1 MTKTDL
7 LEKIDKLID
16 LCVETEPTLEDMNT
30 LDLMFSTD
38 FIQSK
43 EIRSKIEDGDYSDYD
58 LVDMMKECNWMWKK
72 RNKIK
77 KKGWEE
83 YINID
88 LRIEKSLKGN
98 RKIEAIKL
106 YRQNIIDTGGDCSL
120 KEAKEYIDKLVII
133 LVEKEKVVFSE

>member
-38 FIQSK
+38 FIQAK
-43 EIRSKIEDGDYSDYD
+43 EIRSKIEDGDYSDFD
-58 LVDMMKECNWMWKK
+58 LVDMMKECNWIWKK

-77 KKGWEE
+77 EKGWDE

-88 LRIEKSLKGN
+88 LRIEKSLRGN

-106 YRQNIIDTGGDCSL
+106 YRQNIIDNGGDCGL
-120 KEAKEYIDKLVII
+120 KEANEYIDKLVIRMG
-133 LVEKEKVVFSE
+133 LD

>member
-1 MTKTDL
+1 MKKTDL

-58 LVDMMKECNWMWKK
+58 LVDIMKECNWMWKK
-72 RNKIK
+72 RQKIK
-77 KKGWEE
+77 KIGWDKYNHIDRKIEE
-83 YINID
+83 S
-88 LRIEKSLKGN
+88 LRGG
-98 RKIEAIKL
+98 RKIEAIKT
-106 YRQNIIDTGGDCSL
+106 YRRHKIENGGDCGL
-120 KEAKEYIDKLVII
+120 KEAKEYIDKLTIKI
-133 LVEKEKVVFSE
+133 GLD

>member
-16 LCVETEPTLEDMNT
+16 LCVETEPTLKDMDS

-58 LVDMMKECNWMWKK
+58 LVDMMKECNWIWKK

-77 KKGWEE
+77 EKGWEE

-88 LRIEKSLKGN
+88 LRIEKSLRGN

-106 YRQNIIDTGGDCSL
+106 YRQNIIDNGGDCGL
-120 KEAKEYIDKLVII
+120 KEAKEYIDKLVIRMG
-133 LVEKEKVVFSE
+133 LD

>member
-16 LCVETEPTLEDMNT
+16 LCVETEPTLKDMDS

-43 EIRSKIEDGDYSDYD
+43 EIRSKIEDGDYSDFD
-58 LVDMMKECNWMWKK
+58 LVDMMKECNWIWKK

-77 KKGWEE
+77 EKGWDE

-88 LRIEKSLKGN
+88 LRIEKSLRGN

-106 YRQNIIDTGGDCSL
+106 YRQNIIDNGGDCEL
-120 KEAKEYIDKLVII
+120 REAKEYIDKLVIRMG
-133 LVEKEKVVFSE
+133 LD

>member
-1 MTKTDL
+1 MTKKEL

-16 LCVETEPTLEDMNT
+16 LCVETEPTLNDMDN

-43 EIRSKIEDGDYSDYD
+43 EIRSKIEDGDYSDFD
-58 LVDMMKECNWMWKK
+58 LVDMMKECNWIWKK

-77 KKGWEE
+77 EKGWDE
-83 YINID
+83 YINVD
-88 LRIEKSLKGN
+88 LRIEESLRGN

-106 YRQNIIDTGGDCSL
+106 YRQNKIDNGGECSL
-120 KEAKEYIDKLVII
+120 REAKEYIDKLVIRMG
-133 LVEKEKVVFSE
+133 LD

>member
-58 LVDMMKECNWMWKK
+58 LVDIMKECNWIWKK
-72 RNKIK
+72 RQKIK
-77 KKGWEE
+77 KHGWEE
-83 YINID
+83 YVNVD
-88 LRIEKSLKGN
+88 LRIEKALRGH

-106 YRQNIIDTGGDCSL
+106 YRQNTIDNGGDCGL
-120 KEAKEYIDKLVII
+120 KEAKEYIDKLVIRMG
-133 LVEKEKVVFSE
+133 LD

>member
-58 LVDMMKECNWMWKK
+58 LVDMMKECNWIWKK

-77 KKGWEE
+77 EKGWDE
-83 YINID
+83 YINVD
-88 LRIEKSLKGN
+88 LRIEKSLRGN

-106 YRQNIIDTGGDCSL
+106 YRQNTIDTGGDCSL
-120 KEAKEYIDKLVII
+120 KEAKEYIDKLLIKMG
-133 LVEKEKVVFSE
+133 LD

>member
-58 LVDMMKECNWMWKK
+58 LVDMMNECNWMWKK

-106 YRQNIIDTGGDCSL
+106 YRQNIIDNGGDCGL
-120 KEAKEYIDKLVII
+120 KEAKEYIDKLVIRMG
-133 LVEKEKVVFSE
+133 LD

>member
-1 MTKTDL
+1 MTKKDL

-58 LVDMMKECNWMWKK
+58 LVDMMKECNWIWKK

-77 KKGWEE
+77 EKGWDE
-83 YINID
+83 YINVD
-88 LRIEKSLKGN
+88 LRIEKSLRGN

-106 YRQNIIDTGGDCSL
+106 YRQNTIDTGGDCSL
-120 KEAKEYIDKLVII
+120 KEAKEYIDKLVIRMG
-133 LVEKEKVVFSE
+133 LD

>member
-58 LVDMMKECNWMWKK
+58 LVDMMKECNWIWKK

-77 KKGWEE
+77 EKGWDE
-83 YINID
+83 YINVD
-88 LRIEKSLKGN
+88 LRIEKSLRGN

-106 YRQNIIDTGGDCSL
+106 YRQNIIDNGGDCGL
-120 KEAKEYIDKLVII
+120 KEAKEYIDKLVIRMG
-133 LVEKEKVVFSE
+133 LD

>member
-58 LVDMMKECNWMWKK
+58 LVDMMKECNWIWKK

-77 KKGWEE
+77 EKGWDE

-88 LRIEKSLKGN
+88 LRIEKSLRGN

-106 YRQNIIDTGGDCSL
+106 YRQNTIDTGGDCSL
-120 KEAKEYIDKLVII
+120 KEAKEYIDKLVIRMG
-133 LVEKEKVVFSE
+133 LD

>member
-58 LVDMMKECNWMWKK
+58 LVDMMKECNWIWKK

-77 KKGWEE
+77 EKGWDE
-83 YINID
+83 YINVD
-88 LRIEKSLKGN
+88 LRIEKSLRGN

-106 YRQNIIDTGGDCSL
+106 YRQNTIDTGGDCSL
-120 KEAKEYIDKLVII
+120 KEAKEYIDKLVIRMG
-133 LVEKEKVVFSE
+133 LD

>member
-16 LCVETEPTLEDMNT
+16 LCVETEPTLKDMDS

-43 EIRSKIEDGDYSDYD
+43 EIRDKVDGDDYSNLE
-58 LVDMMKECNWMWKK
+58 LVLIMKECNWIWKK
-72 RNKIK
+72 RKRIK
-77 KKGWEE
+77 EHGWEE
-83 YINID
+83 YINVD
-88 LRIEKSLKGN
+88 LRIEESLKGN

-106 YRQNIIDTGGDCSL
+106 YRQNTIDNGGDCGL
-120 KEAKEYIDKLVII
+120 KEAKEYIDKLVIRMG
-133 LVEKEKVVFSE
+133 LD

>member
-1 MTKTDL
+1 MITGRYMTKTDL

-58 LVDMMKECNWMWKK
+58 LVDMMKECNWIWKK

-77 KKGWEE
+77 EKGWDE
-83 YINID
+83 YINVD
-88 LRIEKSLKGN
+88 LRIEKSLRGN

-106 YRQNIIDTGGDCSL
+106 YRQNTIDTGGDCSL
-120 KEAKEYIDKLVII
+120 KEAKEYIDKLVIRMG
-133 LVEKEKVVFSE
+133 LD

>member
-58 LVDMMKECNWMWKK
+58 LVDMMKECNWIWKK

-77 KKGWEE
+77 ERGWDE

-88 LRIEKSLKGN
+88 LRIEKSLRGN

-106 YRQNIIDTGGDCSL
+106 YRQNTIDTGGDCSL
-120 KEAKEYIDKLVII
+120 KEAKEYIDKLVIRMG
-133 LVEKEKVVFSE
+133 LD

>member
-1 MTKTDL
+1 MTKKDL

-58 LVDMMKECNWMWKK
+58 LVDMMKECNWIWKK
-72 RNKIK
+72 RNKISRSRNAWVNFFK
-77 KKGWEE
+77 RRVQR
-83 YINID
+83 
-88 LRIEKSLKGN
+88 RIPS
-98 RKIEAIKL
+98 
-106 YRQNIIDTGGDCSL
+106 
-120 KEAKEYIDKLVII
+120 
-133 LVEKEKVVFSE
+133 

>member
-43 EIRSKIEDGDYSDYD
+43 EIRSKIEDGDYTDFD
-58 LVDMMKECNWMWKK
+58 LVDMMKECNWIWKK

-77 KKGWEE
+77 EKGWDE

-88 LRIEKSLKGN
+88 LRIEKSLRGN

-106 YRQNIIDTGGDCSL
+106 YRQNIIDNGGDCGL
-120 KEAKEYIDKLVII
+120 KEAKEYIDKLVIRMG
-133 LVEKEKVVFSE
+133 LD

>member
-16 LCVETEPTLEDMNT
+16 LCVETEPTLKDMDS

-58 LVDMMKECNWMWKK
+58 LVDMMKECNWIWKK

-77 KKGWEE
+77 EKGWDE
-83 YINID
+83 YINVD
-88 LRIEKSLKGN
+88 LRIEKSLRGN

-106 YRQNIIDTGGDCSL
+106 YRQNIIDNGGDCEL
-120 KEAKEYIDKLVII
+120 REAKEYIDKLVIRMG
-133 LVEKEKVVFSE
+133 LD

>member
-58 LVDMMKECNWMWKK
+58 LVDIMKECNWMWKK
-72 RNKIK
+72 RQKIK
-77 KKGWEE
+77 KIGWDKYNHIDRKIEE
-83 YINID
+83 S
-88 LRIEKSLKGN
+88 LRGG
-98 RKIEAIKL
+98 RKIEAIKT
-106 YRQNIIDTGGDCSL
+106 YRRHKIENGGDCGL
-120 KEAKEYIDKLVII
+120 KEAKEYIDKLTIKI
-133 LVEKEKVVFSE
+133 GLD

>member
-16 LCVETEPTLEDMNT
+16 LCVETEPTLKDMDS

-43 EIRSKIEDGDYSDYD
+43 EIRSKIEDGDYSDFD
-58 LVDMMKECNWMWKK
+58 LVDMMKECNWIWKK

-77 KKGWEE
+77 EKGWDE
-83 YINID
+83 YINVD
-88 LRIEKSLKGN
+88 LRIEKSLRGN

-106 YRQNIIDTGGDCSL
+106 YRQNTIDNGGDCGL
-120 KEAKEYIDKLVII
+120 KEAKEYIDKLVIRMG
-133 LVEKEKVVFSE
+133 LD

>member
-43 EIRSKIEDGDYSDYD
+43 EIRSKIEDGDYSDFD
-58 LVDMMKECNWMWKK
+58 LVDMMKECNWIWKK

-77 KKGWEE
+77 ERGWDE

-106 YRQNIIDTGGDCSL
+106 YRQNIIDNGGDCEL
-120 KEAKEYIDKLVII
+120 REAKEYIDKLVIRMG
-133 LVEKEKVVFSE
+133 LD

>member
-1 MTKTDL
+1 MKKTDL

-58 LVDMMKECNWMWKK
+58 LVDMMKECNWIWKK

-77 KKGWEE
+77 EKGWDE
-83 YINID
+83 YINVD
-88 LRIEKSLKGN
+88 LRIEKSLRGN

-106 YRQNIIDTGGDCSL
+106 YRQNTIDTGGDCSL
-120 KEAKEYIDKLVII
+120 KEAKEYIDKLVIRMG
-133 LVEKEKVVFSE
+133 LD

>member
-1 MTKTDL
+1 MTKKDL

-43 EIRSKIEDGDYSDYD
+43 EIRGKIEDGDYSDYD
-58 LVDMMKECNWMWKK
+58 LVDMMKECNWIWKK

-88 LRIEKSLKGN
+88 LRIEKSLRGN

-106 YRQNIIDTGGDCSL
+106 YRKNIIDNGGDCGL
-120 KEAKEYIDKLVII
+120 KEAKEYIDKLVIRMG
-133 LVEKEKVVFSE
+133 LD